1 MFRRVQC
8 SLKRE
13 GFEIVLR
20 MQGDNGRGSD
30 DIISFE
36 LLEFTF
42 DGSEEVG
49 AS

>member
-13 GFEIVLR
+13 GFEIVPCT
-20 MQGDNGRGSD
+20 QGDNGRAPY

-36 LLEFTF
+36 LLELTF